1 MLTWLRANR
10 YRRAAGFTLIE
21 MVVVLAILGIVI
33 SLAVPRYL
41 AARKKAYKVEAD
53 NVLQE
58 IKTLEW
64 AYFQEQGA
72 FDTSPNGAA
81 LGFAPPGK
89 MHWNAPVISG
99 TNPITITMT
108 GAAAPLTSQD
118 RVWITLGADGSS
130 SSGSN
135 F

>member
-10 YRRAAGFTLIE
+10 HRRAAGFTLIE
-21 MVVVLAILGIVI
+21 LVVVLAILGIVI

-64 AYFQEQGA
+64 SYFQEQGA
-72 FDTSPNGAA
+72 FDTSPNGVA
-81 LGFAPPGK
+81 LGFVPPGR

-108 GAAAPLTSQD
+108 GAAPPLTSQD
-118 RVWITLGADGSS
+118 RVWITLATDGSS
-130 SSGSN
+130 SSGSS

>member
-1 MLTWLRANR
+1 MFTWLRANL
-10 YRRAAGFTLIE
+10 RRRTAGFTLIE
-21 MVVVLAILGIVI
+21 LVVVLAILGIVV

-58 IKTLEW
+58 VKTLEW
-64 AYFQEQGA
+64 SFFQERGT
-72 FDTSPNGAA
+72 FDTSPNGAS
-81 LGFAPPGK
+81 LGFVPPGN

-108 GAAAPLTSQD
+108 GALPPLSTQD
-118 RVWITLGADGSS
+118 KVWITLGSDGSS
-130 SSGSN
+130 SIGST

>member
-21 MVVVLAILGIVI
+21 LVVVLAILGIVV

-53 NVLQE
+53 NLLQE

-64 AYFQEQGA
+64 SYFQEQGT
-72 FDTSPNGAA
+72 FDTTPNGAA
-81 LGFAPPGK
+81 LGFVPPGK
-89 MHWNAPVISG
+89 IHWNAPVISG

-108 GAAAPLTSQD
+108 GAAPPLTSQD
-118 RVWITLGADGSS
+118 RVWITLASDGSS